1 MRSVD
6 LANRVPP
13 LLWVRAFE
21 AAARHE
27 SFVIAA
33 KELAVTPGAVSRAV
47 RQLEA
52 FMGVALFVRGVSG
65 VELTSAART
74 YASAITPAIRQIA
87 LASAEMHTSVRQKVL
102 RVCAMP
108 ALAQRWLVPR
118 LGEFKDLH
126 PDIAV
131 LIAAQ
136 SVPPE
141 RLQTSFDVV
150 LSYDDDKDAGGG
162 RLELFSDEIFPVL
175 SPRLADQLSLQQPAD
190 LFRLTALHDTYW
202 ESDWESWLGAIGLQA
217 PKRWRGLYFTLY
229 AMAVDAAVAG
239 QGVLIGH
246 GALIEDEL
254 RSGKLI
260 APFTQRV
267 PCSERYYAHAR
278 PDRSSSS
285 TVRAFMDWLA
295 DTAGGRM
302 TAETHPDRH

>member
-1 MRSVD
+1 MARPVE

-27 SFVIAA
+27 SFVTAA
-33 KELAVTPGAVSRAV
+33 KELAVTPGAVSRTI

-74 YASAITPAIRQIA
+74 YASAIAPAIRQIA
-87 LASAEMHTSVRQKVL
+87 LASAEVHSSVRQKTL

-118 LGEFKDLH
+118 LGEFNDLH
-126 PDIAV
+126 PDITV

-136 SVPPE
+136 SAPPG
-141 RLQTSFDVV
+141 LSQTSFDVA
-150 LSYDDDKDAGGG
+150 LCDDDDKNADCIK
-162 RLELFSDEIFPVL
+162 LELFSEEIFPVVA
-175 SPRLADQLSLQQPAD
+175 PKLASRLSLQRPED
-190 LFRLTALHDTYW
+190 LFQFTALHDTYW
-202 ESDWESWLGAIGLQA
+202 ESDWDAWLGALGLQP

-260 APFTQRV
+260 APFSQRV
-267 PCSERYYAHAR
+267 RCSKRYYAIAR
-278 PDRSSSS
+278 QGRSASSA
-285 TVRAFMDWLA
+285 VRAFMDWLA
-295 DTAGGRM
+295 AQATPAM
-302 TAETHPDRH
+302 DR